1 MLQKSHKEEIVL
13 STKPKPTVARYDIK
27 QGLQCPEFDSTGQ
40 FVYPP
45 DCKFFV
51 NCWDG
56 RAFVQPCAPGTLFNP
71 DTLECDFP
79 HKVKCY
85 GGEVADFPSTEH
97 LDSSGKQEPLLSASH
112 HGYHESE
119 RLQVSLKNS

>member
-1 MLQKSHKEEIVL
+1 M
-13 STKPKPTVARYDIK
+13 ARYDSRL
-27 QGLQCPEFDSTGQ
+27 GVQCPDHNSTGQ

-51 NCWDG
+51 NCWQG
-56 RAFVQPCAPGTLFNP
+56 RAFVQPCAPNTHFNP

-85 GGEVADFPSTEH
+85 ENDSAYFRES
-97 LDSSGKQEPLLSASH
+97 LDSESQVDRKSQKLIVGLCFIYSFLIIIYIVYILSLLCD
-112 HGYHESE
+112 Y
-119 RLQVSLKNS
+119 LVSVRNQNVHRI

>member
-1 MLQKSHKEEIVL
+1 MQKPRKENILLSMKQPQHKI
-13 STKPKPTVARYDIK
+13 ARYDSHT
-27 QGLQCPEFDSTGQ
+27 GVQCPEKNSTGQ

-51 NCWDG
+51 NCWKG
-56 RAFVQPCAPGTLFNP
+56 RAVVQPCAPGTHFNP

-85 GGEVADFPSTEH
+85 EDEFVDY
-97 LDSSGKQEPLLSASH
+97 KKPLIS
-112 HGYHESE
+112 ESQINRKLE
-119 RLQVSLKNS
+119 KLQVCLF

>member
-1 MLQKSHKEEIVL
+1 M
-13 STKPKPTVARYDIK
+13 ARYNSRF
-27 QGLQCPEFDSTGQ
+27 GVQCPDKNSTGQ

-51 NCWDG
+51 NCWKG
-56 RAFVQPCAPGTLFNP
+56 RAFIQPCAPGTHFNP

-85 GGEVADFPSTEH
+85 EDESVYFKEP
-97 LDSSGKQEPLLSASH
+97 DSDSQINRKSQK
-112 HGYHESE
+112 
-119 RLQVSLKNS
+119 LQVRYLIMYYYSYSYTYNKLKFHLSNLLILI

>member
-1 MLQKSHKEEIVL
+1 LGV
-13 STKPKPTVARYDIK
+13 
-27 QGLQCPEFDSTGQ
+27 QCPDNNSTGQ

-51 NCWDG
+51 NCWKG
-56 RAFVQPCAPGTLFNP
+56 RAFVQPCAPGTHFNP

-85 GGEVADFPSTEH
+85 EDESVYFRESDSEFQINRKLQKLQVCVFFTS
-97 LDSSGKQEPLLSASH
+97 LDSMIKKKSSISNGLDLDMYYKGP
-112 HGYHESE
+112 
-119 RLQVSLKNS
+119 

>member
-1 MLQKSHKEEIVL
+1 M
-13 STKPKPTVARYDIK
+13 ARYNS
-27 QGLQCPEFDSTGQ
+27 QLGVQCPDNNSTGQ

-51 NCWDG
+51 NCWKG
-56 RAFVQPCAPGTLFNP
+56 RAFIQPCAPGTHFNP

-85 GGEVADFPSTEH
+85 EDESIYFREPES
-97 LDSSGKQEPLLSASH
+97 DSQINRKSQK
-112 HGYHESE
+112 
-119 RLQVSLKNS
+119 LQVRFLTIYFYLS